1 MEESKT
7 NQARSKTISYDK
19 INIKRKSNFRQLQ
32 LNILDSLTKGP
43 IIKLKKRSNRNLNDN
58 DYESYNNK
66 INNSLNKY
74 QLSIIQDKDRD
85 EPIDRNDLG
94 PNKKFLDKDDKKLI
108 RKIYHLNSL
117 YTNRGLPTS
126 N

>member
-66 INNSLNKY
+66 INN
-74 QLSIIQDKDRD
+74 
-85 EPIDRNDLG
+85 
-94 PNKKFLDKDDKKLI
+94 
-108 RKIYHLNSL
+108 
-117 YTNRGLPTS
+117 
-126 N
+126 